1 MFGGMNCDFRI
12 GNGYDVHRLAEGL
25 TLTLGGIEIPH
36 TKGCVAH
43 SDGDV
48 IIHALCDALLGALA
62 LGDIGHHFPDT
73 SAEFAGIDSKILL
86 RRTYALVQEKGYSL
100 VNADI
105 TLLLQAPKIAPYVPQ
120 MRQALA
126 SVLGVDVSR
135 VAIKATTGERLGFVG
150 REEGVEAYAS
160 VLICKD

>member
-1 MFGGMNCDFRI
+1 MNCDFRV

-25 TLTLGGIEIPH
+25 TLTLGGVAIPH

-48 IIHALCDALLGALA
+48 IVHALCDALLGALA

-86 RRTYALVQEKGYSL
+86 RRTYALVQEQGYSL

-150 REEGVEAYAS
+150 REEGVEAFAS

>member
-1 MFGGMNCDFRI
+1 MNCDFRV

-25 TLTLGGIEIPH
+25 TLTLGGVAIPH

-86 RRTYALVQEKGYSL
+86 RRTYALVQEQGYSL
-100 VNADI
+100 VNTDI

-150 REEGVEAYAS
+150 REEGVEAFAS